1 MSFLDL
7 NSTGNFI
14 HKISKMTDEELGT
27 LDLQVYLVSKA
38 NQSDALFFSKKELLN
53 PDLRI
58 WLKKRIK
65 KELNNIKIDSAEGKK
80 FYTAEYNHEL
90 TKADYIAKFVI
101 EDDEDLKGK
110 IGKLLQSLNENN
122 DTFLDKDANFQV
134 VKISEETEHTYFIFY
149 RGVKISAMERR
160 SVSKLPTVRDRGQL
174 VIQDKNVI
182 EFGGKIELF
191 IHEDILYILNP
202 RTLEYTFNYDDHIK
216 RQRDINLD
224 TITSMSFFDDE
235 SNTRRFKEISSQY
248 ILSRGLASIKRD
260 TLEALEESF
269 GERCEELKV
278 IKNEIPEN
286 EQDREA
292 YLEKYS
298 SLWPLYEHIDVDNQK
313 VRFNPDHEV
322 TPLLHLF
329 SDKIVESFLTKKFK
343 SLT

>member
-1 MSFLDL
+1 MGL
-7 NSTGNFI
+7 NSNGNFI
-14 HKISKMTDEELGT
+14 HRISMMTDDELDT

-38 NQSDALFFSKKELLN
+38 NQSDALYFAKKEILD

-90 TKADYIAKFVI
+90 TKADYIAKLVI
-101 EDDEDLKGK
+101 EDDEDLKD
-110 IGKLLQSLNENN
+110 KLAKLFQALNHNN
-122 DTFLDKDANFQV
+122 STFLDKDAKFQV
-134 VKISEETEHTYFIFY
+134 VKISKDTEHAYFIFY

-160 SVSKLPTVRDRGQL
+160 NVSKLPTVRDREQL

-191 IHEDILYILNP
+191 IHEEIMYILNP

-216 RQRDINLD
+216 RQRDNNLE
-224 TITSMSFFDDE
+224 TITNMSFFDEE
-235 SNTRRFKEISSQY
+235 SNTTKFKETSSQY
-248 ILSRGLASIKRD
+248 ILSRGLASIKKE
-260 TLEALEESF
+260 TLDALEESF
-269 GERCEELKV
+269 EERCEELNM
-278 IKNEIPEN
+278 IKSDIPEN
-286 EQDREA
+286 EPDREE
-292 YLEKYS
+292 YLERYS
-298 SLWPLYEHIDVDNQK
+298 SLWPLYEHIDVENQK

-322 TPLLHLF
+322 TPLLHFF

-343 SLT
+343 SQIY